1 MAPRNEILVTI
12 AVEKSKLAIKAAQ
25 DSIKDSNLENALNRI
40 YYSVFYIVMAL
51 AYKNDFITSKH
62 SQLMGWFNN
71 KFIYENKVF
80 DDEIHQIYKKVFLYR
95 QKGDYDLEYVPEIE
109 TVNELLLSAKK
120 FIENVSKII

>member
-1 MAPRNEILVTI
+1 MKPQNEILMTI

-25 DSIKDSNLENALNRI
+25 DSIKDSNLETALNRI
-40 YYSVFYIVMAL
+40 YYGVFYIVMAL

-80 DDEIHQIYKKVFLYR
+80 DDEMRRIYKDVFSYR

-109 TVNELLLSAKK
+109 IINNLLLRAKK